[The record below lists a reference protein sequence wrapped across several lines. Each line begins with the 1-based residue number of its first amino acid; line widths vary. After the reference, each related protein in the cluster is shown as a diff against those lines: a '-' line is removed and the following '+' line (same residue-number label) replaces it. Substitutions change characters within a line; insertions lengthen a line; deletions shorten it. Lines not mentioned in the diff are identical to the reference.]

1 MPRPHQAN
9 RVSSRR
15 KRQQH
20 SRCRAA
26 AFKQS
31 KMLQACQEQVVEM
44 TPQQSLSHLNQLR
57 DTEIAPVAAIQGVQ
71 ADERSSA
78 FRVGHGGGIDDLRM
92 DDAFMD
98 SPMQPSPL
106 PQEIIPQIESLIK
119 KIHIE
124 MNREKSQPYK
134 GVPSAQEGATEA
146 DCDKT
151 NLASVREELASMRE
165 KLASRGKEL
174 IHSSKTAEKLAHL
187 RRQLLPL
194 VDAYQFRD

>member
-1 MPRPHQAN
+1 MPRSHQAN

-78 FRVGHGGGIDDLRM
+78 FRVGHGGIDDLRM

-98 SPMQPSPL
+98 SPTQPRLL
-106 PQEIIPQIESLIK
+106 PQEIIPQIESLIE
-119 KIHIE
+119 KIHLE
-124 MNREKSQPYK
+124 MNRERSQPYK
-134 GVPSAQEGATEA
+134 AVPSAQEGAAEA

-151 NLASVREELASMRE
+151 NLGSVREELASMRE

-174 IHSSKTAEKLAHL
+174 IHSSKTAEKLAHR